1 VSLYS
6 VILPHFGGTPIF
18 QTSALGL
25 LPDHWT
31 EGKSIAKGEYV
42 SHQTTRPFLSGEVKN
57 LSQALTTSQ
66 FERVRRTKVYEEVA
80 AQIQRQIADGVWRPG
95 DRLPAERELAEA
107 FGVSRS
113 SVRDAIRVLELA
125 GLVAPRQGEGTVV
138 RELTMESLVSPLAS
152 VLGTR
157 KDLLADLLEARRLI
171 EPGVASRA
179 AGQASEEDVQALS
192 AILERQA
199 EEIAQG
205 RLGVEEDSAFH
216 YRLATAARNQVIL
229 KVIDVLMDLLQEERA
244 RSLQVRGRPRRSL
257 AGHRRILAALRQRDP
272 EGAGRAMEQHL
283 KEIGEILQVSQD

>member
-1 VSLYS
+1 MS
-6 VILPHFGGTPIF
+6 
-18 QTSALGL
+18 
-25 LPDHWT
+25 
-31 EGKSIAKGEYV
+31 
-42 SHQTTRPFLSGEVKN
+42 REVKN
-57 LSQALTTSQ
+57 LSAAALAPSQ

-80 AQIQRQIADGVWRPG
+80 AQIQRQIADGALRPG

-125 GLVAPRQGEGTVV
+125 GLVVPRQGEGTVV

-179 AGQASEEDVQALS
+179 AVQASEEDLEALG
-192 AILERQA
+192 AILGRQA
-199 EEIAQG
+199 EEIAHG

-229 KVIDVLMDLLQEERA
+229 KVIDVLMDLLQEARA

-257 AGHRRILAALRQRDP
+257 HGHRRILAAVRRRDA
-272 EGAGRAMEQHL
+272 EGAGEAMEQHL